1 MKKILL
7 SAVALMA
14 FGFASQAQDIK
25 FGAKAGLNI
34 ADFGGDAETSG
45 SRTGFH
51 VGAVAEFKLTEQ
63 FSIQPELLYS
73 MQGAKFETVIDFA
86 VIEQDM
92 KLDYLNVPIMA
103 KYYLFEGFSIQAG
116 PQVGFLMSAK
126 AEDED
131 VKDSF
136 KSIDFALN
144 GGVGY
149 ELPMG
154 VFFQARYSAGLAD
167 INDVDVDGADA
178 VKINNNVISVSVGY
192 KF

>member
-7 SAVALMA
+7 SAAAIMA

-73 MQGAKFETVIDFA
+73 MQGAKFETLDGFDV
-86 VIEQDM
+86 VEEDM
-92 KLDYLNVPIMA
+92 KLDYLNIPIMA

-149 ELPMG
+149 ELPLG
-154 VFFQARYSAGLAD
+154 VFFQARYSAGLA
-167 INDVDVDGADA
+167 NVADGEGSDDYS
-178 VKINNNVISVSVGY
+178 INNNVISVSVGY

>member
-7 SAVALMA
+7 SAAAIMA

-34 ADFGGDAETSG
+34 ADFGGDAETDG

-73 MQGAKFETVIDFA
+73 MQGASVKEG
-86 VIEQDM
+86 DM
-92 KLDYLNVPIMA
+92 DEDYKLDYLNVPIMA

-126 AEDED
+126 YGDTD
-131 VKDSF
+131 VKDYF

-149 ELPMG
+149 ELPLG

-167 INDVDVDGADA
+167 INDFDVDGADA
-178 VKINNNVISVSVGY
+178 AKINNNVFSLSVGY